1 MALKKYRKADKVM
14 ASMQVLPFEGQS
26 ATHSMYRTIKLEQAK
41 EYLGRKQYGKALEY
55 VAQAR
60 LWPVHLGVGKPYDY
74 LIDTSEE
81 DALEAEIRA
90 AMGGK

>member
-1 MALKKYRKADKVM
+1 
-14 ASMQVLPFEGQS
+14 
-26 ATHSMYRTIKLEQAK
+26 MYRTIKLEQAK